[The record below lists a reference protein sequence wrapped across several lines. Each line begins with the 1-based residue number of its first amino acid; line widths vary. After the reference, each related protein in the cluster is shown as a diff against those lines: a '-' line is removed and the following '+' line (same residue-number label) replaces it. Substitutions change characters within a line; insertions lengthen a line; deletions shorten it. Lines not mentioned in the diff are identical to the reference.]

1 MFSEHVFLN
10 RIDASFPWFAYR
22 TDRRPSVMCVIFEK
36 KLALKIKPEEHAALL
51 GHGTYQPI

>member
-1 MFSEHVFLN
+1 MFSEHVFWN

-51 GHGTYQPI
+51 GHINPI